1 MQQELNPGPSTQQ
14 SNALLLS
21 YRRLTEATR
30 TCSWPYTCNAYYSTC
45 RFMYSVGT
53 KRKGEDSNV
62 TNIPFTATCTCTCRI
77 SFTSRKFKMHGHT
90 CSTVHVLCSYFFATI
105 LLLKQPKNMI
115 MFPKVWP
122 LLINSHYFMCV
133 QTIQSEAKY
142 TNVATCISSAFDWIV
157 CVHGR
162 MWIN

>member
-1 MQQELNPGPSTQQ
+1 MTSMGEISPAITTNLREITGKSYIDTKQCHKLHVHCSRKLFSEFLQQELNPGPSTQQ
-14 SNALLLS
+14 SDALLLS
-21 YRRLTEATR
+21 YRRLTEA

-90 CSTVHVLCSYFFATI
+90 CSTVHVLCSYFFATTI

-115 MFPKVWP
+115 MFPKV
-122 LLINSHYFMCV
+122 
-133 QTIQSEAKY
+133 
-142 TNVATCISSAFDWIV
+142 
-157 CVHGR
+157 
-162 MWIN
+162 